1 HAVVVS
7 PMAQYRCDDGMPG
20 DWHLAHLG
28 ARALGGAGLVFAEMT
43 CVSPDARITPACPGL
58 WTEAQ
63 GAAWQRIVD
72 FIHTHSSAKVAM
84 QLGHAGPKGATCLPW
99 QGGDDQPLPSGGWP
113 LIAASPQQYLAGLSP
128 TAQAM
133 TRDDMD
139 RVREDF
145 VAAARRAAAAGF
157 DLLELH

>member
-1 HAVVVS
+1 
-7 PMAQYRCDDGMPG
+7 
-20 DWHLAHLG
+20 
-28 ARALGGAGLVFAEMT
+28 
-43 CVSPDARITPACPGL
+43 PGL

-139 RVREDF
+139 RV
-145 VAAARRAAAAGF
+145 
-157 DLLELH
+157 